1 MRWCRRR
8 SESTPVTVKDYL
20 RCVRSLALGHT
31 LLQLQCHWLKIT
43 FKRTPLLS
51 PCFRTSR
58 GRGMFVVWFT
68 VYHHQW
74 TAHSEESNIFSLHP
88 QDTFCVSKGHTFW
101 HTTVARA
108 HTHTRTPIL
117 CTTCSL
123 RRYISRSFHSVA
135 TKQNTWFDTKPSH
148 ISHVQFGLSFL
159 FGEKLSKSMVVVD
172 KVSQSQS

>member
-20 RCVRSLALGHT
+20 RRVRSLVLGHT

-43 FKRTPLLS
+43 FRRTHCFHLVSAPLRAVACS
-51 PCFRTSR
+51 W
-58 GRGMFVVWFT
+58 VWFT

-74 TAHSEESNIFSLHP
+74 TAHSEDSNIFSSHP
-88 QDTFCVSKGHTFW
+88 QDTFCVSKKGLHSCTQR
-101 HTTVARA
+101 TYIQTQ
-108 HTHTRTPIL
+108 TPIL

-123 RRYISRSFHSVA
+123 WHYISRSFHSVA
-135 TKQNTWFDTKPSH
+135 TKQNTWFVTKHSH
-148 ISHVQFGLSFL
+148 ITHVQFGLSFL

-172 KVSQSQS
+172 KVSPSQS